1 LLARPET
8 KHNSL
13 NLRRRHLTPSQTA
26 CVAVEALPFYEAEAK
41 ERMKIRKGNQPGAT
55 SSPKMDNLGRA
66 DFFVADD
73 FKVARGYVAF
83 LTLLVSHAR
92 AKTQ

>member
-26 CVAVEALPFYEAEAK
+26 CVAVEALPLYEKEAK
-41 ERMKIRKGNQPGAT
+41 ERQLRKPE
-55 SSPKMDNLGRA
+55 SVSPLMDEQKGRA
-66 DFFVADD
+66 DEFAAKD